1 MNVQFHGFQ
10 DARGVTVLSP
20 TVDLT
25 QDYTERTSLRVN
37 YGLDAI
43 SAASDS
49 CARCHRRRRQQPP
62 AGGRPLGDAEV
73 RRPEADVR
81 RRLQQ
86 GELLSRDD
94 GPRLGVARSGERQHD
109 RGRRLLVLAES
120 ADAASDCPSSENQYQ
135 SGGFVSV
142 TQTLTKTT
150 IAQAGYELAHITGYQ
165 NNPFLRADVNGVMV
179 LGQVPDA
186 AHAADAVRRGCGRR
200 CRPTPTSK
208 PTIGATSTTGR

>member
-25 QDYTERTSLRVN
+25 QDYTERTNLRIN

-49 CARCHRRRRQQPP
+49 CVRCHSDGVNSQRQV
-62 AGGRPLGDAEV
+62 GRPLGHAEV

-94 GPRLGVARSGERQHD
+94 RPRLAVARSGERQHD
-109 RGRRLLVLAES
+109 RRRRLLVLAES
-120 ADAASDCPSSENQYQ
+120 ADAAPAADTRTSTRAAA
-135 SGGFVSV
+135 FISV
-142 TQTLTKTT
+142 TQTLTKST
-150 IAQAGYELAHITGYQ
+150 IAQAGYESRTSPAIRTI
-165 NNPFLRADVNGVMV
+165 RTSA
-179 LGQVPDA
+179 
-186 AHAADAVRRGCGRR
+186 
-200 CRPTPTSK
+200 PTS
-208 PTIGATSTTGR
+208 TA